1 MIPIPRAGN
10 HHAYAYDNARNQAAM
25 TYGNGVAETRSFDHD
40 YRLTGIT
47 DAGTSRLQNLAYAY
61 YPTNNVQML
70 TDAVNSRNSRSFS
83 YDSLQRL
90 SHAVGSCAVGCYGNF
105 GFTYDKDGNQLSQ
118 SLGATT
124 TNYGYGTGSDQLATI
139 SVRGVATQAIGYTAD
154 GRMASLNPGIQT
166 PAGKSITS
174 LSYNQ
179 NAQLSAVNAGS
190 GALASYTYDGFGQ
203 RMIKTVSAS
212 YGEIYQYSQNG
223 ALLEETNASG
233 AAQADY
239 IYLDGRPVATLNPST
254 GAPYFL
260 HDDMLGTPQLATGSN
275 QAVAWQASYQPFGQT
290 SVSGT
295 VTQNLR
301 FPGQYFDVESGWN
314 HNGFRN
320 YVPALGRYVE
330 PDPLG
335 RLGSGNNLYAYV
347 GDNPI
352 NFIDPFGQ
360 DVWLEGPSGNEPAG
374 HLSINVGDPNGN
386 YNSYSFGVNGDPWL
400 GGEVY
405 QDTSLGG
412 EILPG
417 YYLKTTTAQDAYVK
431 ALLDAELGKKAPYR
445 PWRTCRSFSQ
455 GEFNRIRGLG
465 IGSPAAPP
473 SRSPAPGSKPWTVPS
488 TSTTSAWDQLN
499 AQTLIQNY
507 INYMIEHF

>member
-179 NAQLSAVNAGS
+179 NAQLSAVNAGND
-190 GALASYTYDGFGQ
+190 AMEA
-203 RMIKTVSAS
+203 
-212 YGEIYQYSQNG
+212 E
-223 ALLEETNASG
+223 
-233 AAQADY
+233 
-239 IYLDGRPVATLNPST
+239 
-254 GAPYFL
+254 
-260 HDDMLGTPQLATGSN
+260 
-275 QAVAWQASYQPFGQT
+275 
-290 SVSGT
+290 
-295 VTQNLR
+295 
-301 FPGQYFDVESGWN
+301 PG
-314 HNGFRN
+314 
-320 YVPALGRYVE
+320 
-330 PDPLG
+330 PL
-335 RLGSGNNLYAYV
+335 
-347 GDNPI
+347 
-352 NFIDPFGQ
+352 Q
-360 DVWLEGPSGNEPAG
+360 
-374 HLSINVGDPNGN
+374 
-386 YNSYSFGVNGDPWL
+386 
-400 GGEVY
+400 
-405 QDTSLGG
+405 
-412 EILPG
+412 
-417 YYLKTTTAQDAYVK
+417 
-431 ALLDAELGKKAPYR
+431 
-445 PWRTCRSFSQ
+445 
-455 GEFNRIRGLG
+455 
-465 IGSPAAPP
+465 
-473 SRSPAPGSKPWTVPS
+473 
-488 TSTTSAWDQLN
+488 
-499 AQTLIQNY
+499 
-507 INYMIEHF
+507 